1 MMLTAPTRASWT
13 GESSRISTS
22 ASGMSVHVLA
32 SAKTSPIRAPIA
44 MSRSP
49 VSCGTGLR

>member
-13 GESSRISTS
+13 GDSSRTSTS
-22 ASGMSVHVLA
+22 DSGMSVQALA

-44 MSRSP
+44 MSRSAAWCP
-49 VSCGTGLR
+49 GSR